1 VPELPEVES
10 LRRDLSRTIV
20 GRTITAFELRVP
32 KLFQSTYSL
41 TFEGLLGRRVDG
53 LHRRAK
59 FLIWDLSDELA
70 LVMHLGLAGQLV
82 HVGPEGSVLAH
93 GGHPVPMWG
102 ARLPHRAT
110 HATFRFEDDSLL
122 YLTDIRQFSRLWLLV
137 KDDLERFFYEGRLGP
152 EPLSDE
158 FTADKLAAKLRRRGV
173 PIKTVL
179 LDQTVIGGIGNIYA
193 DESLWEAR
201 VHPKRPAASLSDTEI
216 DRLHAAVRFVLE
228 YAIREG
234 VAFVPQGKA
243 LSDRDFP
250 YCHGRAGSPCF
261 RCGARIQKEW
271 IGGRGSYWCPGCQ
284 QAPDAHA

>member
-20 GRTITAFELRVP
+20 GRTITSVELRVP
-32 KLFQSTYSL
+32 KLFQPICNL
-41 TFEGLLGRRVDG
+41 TFEGLLGRRVNELG
-53 LHRRAK
+53 RRAK
-59 FLIWDLSDELA
+59 FLVCDLSDEVA

-82 HVGPEGSVLAH
+82 HMGPDGRELAH
-93 GGHPVPMWG
+93 GGHPVPRWG
-102 ARLPHRAT
+102 TPLPHRAT
-110 HATFRFEDDSLL
+110 HARFHFDDSSVL

-137 KDDLERFFYEGRLGP
+137 KDDLEQFFYEGRLGP
-152 EPLSDE
+152 EPLSDA
-158 FTADKLAAKLRRRGV
+158 FTPVQLATRLRRRGV

-201 VHPKRPAASLSDTEI
+201 VHPRRPAASLSDAEI
-216 DRLHAAVRFVLE
+216 ERLHASVRFVLD

-243 LSDRDFP
+243 LSNRDFP

-261 RCGARIQKEW
+261 RCGATVQKEW
-271 IGGRGSYWCPGCQ
+271 VGGRGTYWCPSCQ
-284 QAPDAHA
+284 QAPETHA

>member
-1 VPELPEVES
+1 MPELPEVEL

-20 GRTITAFELRVP
+20 GRTITAFDLRVP
-32 KLFQSTYSL
+32 KLFQPTYNVPSD
-41 TFEGLLGRRVDG
+41 GLLGRRVDG
-53 LHRRAK
+53 LQRRAK

-82 HVGPEGSVLAH
+82 HVGPDGRELAH
-93 GGHPVPMWG
+93 GGHPVPRWG
-102 ARLPHRAT
+102 AQLPHRAT
-110 HATFRFEDDSLL
+110 HATFHFEDSSLL
-122 YLTDIRQFSRLWLLV
+122 YLTDIRQFSRLWLLG

-152 EPLSDE
+152 EPLSDA
-158 FTADKLAAKLRRRGV
+158 FTADKLATKLRRRGV

-201 VHPKRPAASLSDTEI
+201 VHPKRPAASLSDAEI
-216 DRLHAAVRFVLE
+216 ERLHASVRFVLD
-228 YAIREG
+228 YAVREG

-250 YCHGRAGSPCF
+250 YCHGREGSPCF
-261 RCGARIQKEW
+261 RCGATIQKEW

-284 QAPDAHA
+284 PAPETHA